1 MIKTIIELY
10 HNSPMRCHS
19 GIPDT
24 LDTVREHFF
33 FKKIGQNV
41 ADYIRSCLECQKRK
55 QTKIP
60 TRSGITAFRTPFAP
74 FQVWEIDLYGPLPL
88 SCQGSKY
95 IFTAVDLFSK
105 YIYAEPIAAKDAV
118 TVSTAL
124 IHLFTVYQTLI
135 SDNGSEFI
143 VEVTRLVCS
152 QHNVPQQFTPSY
164 VYHCLGACE
173 RTHRT

>member
-24 LDTVREHFF
+24 LDTVREHLF

-55 QTKIP
+55 
-60 TRSGITAFRTPFAP
+60 
-74 FQVWEIDLYGPLPL
+74 VWEIDLYGPLPL